1 VAEDLLE
8 LSSRI
13 IDSGRAD
20 VPVNRVTQELSEL
33 GDGVAVVESFSHC
46 VAIDTGEG
54 LVCFDASGAHT
65 GAAVVEALRRWR
77 TDPVAA
83 LVYTHGHVDHVGGS
97 GAFAAD
103 AQKRGAG
110 LPRVVAHAAV
120 QERFDRYRRTDGWNQ
135 AINRRQFGG
144 ISPRQGLGLGAGER
158 FLPDDVV
165 EPTEVVGER
174 HQLAVGGLAVE
185 LRHARGE
192 TDDHLWAW
200 LPERR
205 AICAGDFVIWNFPN
219 AGNPQKV
226 QRYPLEWAA
235 ALREM
240 VALEPE
246 LLLPGPRPAH
256 RRARPDR
263 PRAARWPTRS
273 RTSGRRRAGAHERGA
288 DLDRILHEVRVDAD
302 VLERP
307 WLRPLYDEPEF
318 VVRNV
323 WRLYGGWWD
332 GQAASLK
339 PAPVASLATELA
351 DLAGGAHRLATRA
364 RELSDAGELRLACH
378 LADLAAGAAPDDVA
392 VHSVRA
398 EIYQARR
405 DQERSLMAKGIYAAA
420 ARESRAVATPEA
432 RYQLLQPVAQM
443 VVRAASVRASSKAR
457 VASALALTSRQ
468 RPDRIPSISGMR

>member
-13 IDSGRAD
+13 IDTGRTD

-46 VAIDTGEG
+46 VAVATGDG

-65 GAAVVEALRRWR
+65 GAAVVEALRSWR
-77 TDPVAA
+77 TDPVAT

-103 AQKRGAG
+103 AQRRGHG
-110 LPRVVAHAAV
+110 LPRVVAHEAV
-120 QERFDRYRRTDGWNQ
+120 QDRFDRYRRTDGWNQ

-144 ISPRQGLGLGAGER
+144 ISPRQGLGVGGAER

-174 HQLAVGGLAVE
+174 HGLLVGDVAVE

-200 LPERR
+200 LPGRR

-246 LLLPGPRPAH
+246 LLLPAH
-256 RRARPDR
+256 GLPIE
-263 PRAARWPTRS
+263 
-273 RTSGRRRAGAHERGA
+273 GRERISFVLSDVAGALERLVDDVLALMNQGA
-288 DLDRILHEVRVDAD
+288 DLDRVLQEVRVEAE

-339 PAPVASLATELA
+339 PAPVGVLAAELA
-351 DLAGGAHRLATRA
+351 GLAGGAHRLATRA
-364 RELSDAGELRLACH
+364 SELADAGDLRLACH
-378 LADLAAGAAPDDVA
+378 LADLAAGAAPTDA
-392 VHSVRA
+392 EVHAVRA
-398 EIYQARR
+398 EVYQARR

-420 ARESRAVATPEA
+420 ARESRAVSEP
-432 RYQLLQPVAQM
+432 
-443 VVRAASVRASSKAR
+443 
-457 VASALALTSRQ
+457 
-468 RPDRIPSISGMR
+468 G

>member
-200 LPERR
+200 LPDRR

-246 LLLPGPRPAH
+246 LLLPAH
-256 RRARPDR
+256 GLPIAGRDR
-263 PRAARWPTRS
+263 ISLVLCEVADAL
-273 RTSGRRRAGAHERGA
+273 ERLVGDVLALMNHGA

-405 DQERSLMAKGIYAAA
+405 DQERSLMAKGIFAAA

-432 RYQLLQPVAQM
+432 R
-443 VVRAASVRASSKAR
+443 
-457 VASALALTSRQ
+457 T
-468 RPDRIPSISGMR
+468 